1 MISIS
6 SLLKSLE
13 NDPYLIDV
21 LPEERPKLLA
31 SVYIL
36 TGCDYT
42 SFFVGCGKTSFL
54 NTLFNYAEFICQET
68 EEMPGSL
75 TSLNGESGF
84 MSFLRLVGAAYFQTH
99 RAAFRQH
106 ADPRS
111 LFNSLKRDTQTPM
124 EHHEMFID
132 KLRQSIWDRVV
143 YEDNLY

>member
-1 MISIS
+1 
-6 SLLKSLE
+6 
-13 NDPYLIDV
+13 
-21 LPEERPKLLA
+21 
-31 SVYIL
+31 
-36 TGCDYT
+36 
-42 SFFVGCGKTSFL
+42 
-54 NTLFNYAEFICQET
+54 
-68 EEMPGSL
+68 MPGSL

-143 YEDNLY
+143 YEDNLIPSIDALRRHYLRAAWVLAYWKESKKEYMEPPPITLYGWKEADRKIQVDWESETNI